1 MSACPS
7 APAFFVFH
15 ARERRLDANPGT
27 RPSLPDASRDMS
39 AADGPAR
46 AAASAVLAFALY
58 VSAGCAFGVSTAACL
73 VGLIALDDLQSDFIN
88 PHDCARRVNRAVR
101 VEVVAHVVG
110 AVLTLMSG
118 HWIAFAV
125 NAPLMWWHWERCG
138 GDARTT
144 RTRAREAKGRWTD
157 DVRCARA

>member
-1 MSACPS
+1 MSA
-7 APAFFVFH
+7 
-15 ARERRLDANPGT
+15 D
-27 RPSLPDASRDMS
+27 DDQ
-39 AADGPAR
+39 AR

-58 VSAGCAFGVSTAACL
+58 VLAGCAFGVSTAACV
-73 VGLIALDDLQSDFIN
+73 VGLISLDDLQSDFMN

-101 VEVVAHVVG
+101 VEVLAHAGG

-138 GDARTT
+138 RERAGTRRERGLTTSGARDAQT
-144 RTRAREAKGRWTD
+144 
-157 DVRCARA
+157 